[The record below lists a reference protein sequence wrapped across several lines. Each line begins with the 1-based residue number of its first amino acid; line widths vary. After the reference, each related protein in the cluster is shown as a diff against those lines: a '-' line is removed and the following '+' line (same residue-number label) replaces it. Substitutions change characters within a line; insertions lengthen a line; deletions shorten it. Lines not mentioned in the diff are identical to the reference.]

1 MRSKES
7 IPAPTDW
14 QRKGAVDRDAI
25 GVDDGD
31 VAATGTAALDLS
43 ERHPDLIVVDLGIPD
58 MDGIDLN
65 TRLRASLTTPILV
78 ASARD
83 ARTAKVAALGA
94 GARRLHRQAVR
105 RRPAHE
111 QGSCHPPQAGAAD
124 RRTIAVLGLCCQ
136 RRWSRSRHRRPTP
149 WPSPGR

>member
-14 QRKGAVDRDAI
+14 QRNRAIDRDAL
-25 GVDDGD
+25 GVDDVD
-31 VAATGTAALDLS
+31 VAATDTAALDLS

-58 MDGIDLN
+58 MDGIDLI

-94 GARRLHRQAVR
+94 GADDYIAKPFGADQLMSRVR
-105 RRPAHE
+105 AILRRPE
-111 QGSCHPPQAGAAD
+111 PPNGEPLRFSA
-124 RRTIAVLGLCCQ
+124 
-136 RRWSRSRHRRPTP
+136 
-149 WPSPGR
+149 

>member
-25 GVDDGD
+25 GVDDVD

-58 MDGIDLN
+58 MDGIDLI

-94 GARRLHRQAVR
+94 GAD
-105 RRPAHE
+105 E
-111 QGSCHPPQAGAAD
+111 
-124 RRTIAVLGLCCQ
+124 RRTIAVLGLSCQ
-136 RRWSRSRHRRPTP
+136 RRWSRPRHRRPTP
-149 WPSPGR
+149 SPSPGR

>member
-58 MDGIDLN
+58 MDGIDLI
-65 TRLRASLTTPILV
+65 TRLRASLTAPILV
-78 ASARD
+78 ASDRD

-94 GARRLHRQAVR
+94 GADDYIDKPFGADQLMSRVR
-105 RRPAHE
+105 AILRRPE
-111 QGSCHPPQAGAAD
+111 PPNGEPLRFSA
-124 RRTIAVLGLCCQ
+124 
-136 RRWSRSRHRRPTP
+136 
-149 WPSPGR
+149 